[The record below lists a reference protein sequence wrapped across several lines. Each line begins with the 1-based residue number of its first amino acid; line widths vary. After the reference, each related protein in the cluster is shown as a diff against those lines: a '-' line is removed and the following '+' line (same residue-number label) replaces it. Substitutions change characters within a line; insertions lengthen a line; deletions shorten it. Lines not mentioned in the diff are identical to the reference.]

1 MYTFQSAIS
10 QAQSNDFFDDVFI
23 SDVYTAELILTGVLT
38 QTLDYESYPF
48 KMHARFNRHMKQSLL
63 NDF

>member
-10 QAQSNDFFDDVFI
+10 QAQSNDFFDVFI

-48 KMHARFNRHMKQSLL
+48 KCMQDLT
-63 NDF
+63 DT